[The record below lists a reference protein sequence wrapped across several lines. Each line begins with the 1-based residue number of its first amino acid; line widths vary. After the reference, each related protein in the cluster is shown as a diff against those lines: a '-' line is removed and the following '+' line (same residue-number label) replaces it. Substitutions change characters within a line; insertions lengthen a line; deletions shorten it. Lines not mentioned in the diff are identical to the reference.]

1 MTLGEEIPMERPAV
15 MAASVGDLPVMVTSF
30 SRSLRAA
37 NKAPRTVQ
45 SYLEACEQFGAFLV
59 IRGMPT
65 DVASIR
71 REHVETFLEELLGRW
86 KPTTALSRYKS
97 LQAFFKWAVEEGEI
111 RESPMARMRPPQI
124 PEGPPPVL
132 TDADMRALLKA
143 CDGVEF
149 DERRDAAIVRCFI
162 DTGARLSE
170 LAGLRLVAPGG
181 ETDVDLEDQSLR
193 VVGKGRRVRFLPIG
207 SRTVKAVDRYLRAR
221 ARHPHADEPELWL
234 GRKGRMGV
242 SGIAQMVE
250 RRAREAGIGHVN
262 VHRFRHSFAD
272 RWLKAGGNE
281 GDLMRIAGWRTRSM
295 VNRYGASVADERARE
310 AHRRLSP
317 GDRL

>member
-1 MTLGEEIPMERPAV
+1 MTCGYSAEGPCTAFQQRITCSELMTLGEEIPMEPPAV

-124 PEGPPPVL
+124 PEAPPPVL

-181 ETDVDLEDQSLR
+181 ETDVDLEDQS
-193 VVGKGRRVRFLPIG
+193 
-207 SRTVKAVDRYLRAR
+207 LRAR